1 MGGVDALLDKAR
13 EYYEKGE
20 YRWVAEVVNHAV
32 FADPDNQAAK
42 NLQADALEQMGYQ
55 AESGPWRNFYLSG
68 AQELRNGVAQLPT
81 PNTASPDTVR
91 AMDESLFFDFLGVRL
106 NTEKAEGKH
115 LKLNFVFT
123 DKDKQFAVEMVNGV
137 LNHSEGRQF
146 DEADATISM
155 TRDTLNGFMLQETT
169 LEQAV
174 EDGEVTVEGDQA
186 TLTEL
191 VSCLDDFEFWFN
203 IVTP

>member
-1 MGGVDALLDKAR
+1 M
-13 EYYEKGE
+13 
-20 YRWVAEVVNHAV
+20 VNHAV

>member
-1 MGGVDALLDKAR
+1 MLDKAR
-13 EYYEKGE
+13 DYFEKGE

-32 FADPDNQAAK
+32 FADPDNQEAK

-123 DKDKQFAVEMVNGV
+123 DKDKSFAVEMVHGV
-137 LNHSEGRQF
+137 LNHSEGRLF
-146 DEADATISM
+146 DDADATINM

-169 LEQAV
+169 LEKAI
-174 EDGEVTVEGDQA
+174 EDGKVTVEGDQDK
-186 TLTEL
+186 LTEL

>member
-1 MGGVDALLDKAR
+1 
-13 EYYEKGE
+13 
-20 YRWVAEVVNHAV
+20 
-32 FADPDNQAAK
+32 
-42 NLQADALEQMGYQ
+42 ALEQMGYQ

-123 DKDKQFAVEMVNGV
+123 DKDKSFAVEMVHGV
-137 LNHSEGRQF
+137 LNHSEGRLF
-146 DEADATISM
+146 DDADATINM
-155 TRDTLNGFMLQETT
+155 TRDTLNGFMLQEIT
-169 LEQAV
+169 LEKAI
-174 EDGEVTVEGDQA
+174 EDGKVTVEGDQDK
-186 TLTEL
+186 LTEL

>member
-1 MGGVDALLDKAR
+1 MLDKAR
-13 EYYEKGE
+13 DYFEKGE

-32 FADPDNQAAK
+32 FADPDNQEAK

-123 DKDKQFAVEMVNGV
+123 DKDKSFAVEMVHGV
-137 LNHSEGRQF
+137 LNHSEGRLF
-146 DEADATISM
+146 DDADATINM
-155 TRDTLNGFMLQETT
+155 TRDTLNGFMLQEIT
-169 LEQAV
+169 LEKAI
-174 EDGEVTVEGDQA
+174 EDGKVTVEGDQDK
-186 TLTEL
+186 LTEL